1 MILALFIRG
10 FFFFFVH
17 EICIDVLN
25 AMFFISGADVYI
37 VYRKWSKM

>member
-1 MILALFIRG
+1 MILALFIRV
-10 FFFFFVH
+10 FFFFVH

-25 AMFFISGADVYI
+25 AMFFISSADVYI